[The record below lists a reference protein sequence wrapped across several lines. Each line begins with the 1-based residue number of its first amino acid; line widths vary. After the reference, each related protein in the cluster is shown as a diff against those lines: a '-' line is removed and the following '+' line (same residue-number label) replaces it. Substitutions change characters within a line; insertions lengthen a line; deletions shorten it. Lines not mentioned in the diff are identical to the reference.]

1 VPRTIIHP
9 EVRQSDLAFLHEE
22 RQFLER
28 QWGVLHLMERERE
41 HLTRDIEHARSLA
54 ARAGIPID
62 RENKRA
68 IEKEEKRL
76 LSLIGIG
83 NHFRRDDAAG
93 LEVVRRLRLAH
104 PPGVIL
110 IEQEGDPASLIEAWS
125 TVEES
130 LVVDAISSGSEPG
143 RLHRFDVTHAPL
155 PTEIFN
161 VSTHALGLPEAVE
174 LARELGRL
182 PRLVVYGIE
191 GESFEAGKGLS
202 DPVQTTVEKLVM
214 DLYHELSGAS

>member
-1 VPRTIIHP
+1 MPRTIIHG
-9 EVRQSDLAFLHEE
+9 EVRSSDLAFLHDE

-28 QWGVLHLMERERE
+28 QWGVLHVMERQRE

-62 RENKRA
+62 REAKRA
-68 IEKEEKRL
+68 IDKEEKRL

-143 RLHRFDVTHAPL
+143 RLHRFDVTDAPL
-155 PTEIFN
+155 PAEIFN

-191 GESFEAGKGLS
+191 GESFEAGEGLS
-202 DPVQTTVEKLVM
+202 DPVQKTVEKLVM

>member
-1 VPRTIIHP
+1 
-9 EVRQSDLAFLHEE
+9 
-22 RQFLER
+22 
-28 QWGVLHLMERERE
+28 
-41 HLTRDIEHARSLA
+41 
-54 ARAGIPID
+54 
-62 RENKRA
+62 
-68 IEKEEKRL
+68 
-76 LSLIGIG
+76 
-83 NHFRRDDAAG
+83 
-93 LEVVRRLRLAH
+93 VVRRLRLAH

-110 IEQEGDPASLIEAWS
+110 SEQEGDPASLIEAWS

-143 RLHRFDVTHAPL
+143 RLHRFDVTDAPL
-155 PTEIFN
+155 PAEIFN

-191 GESFEAGKGLS
+191 GESFEAGEGLS
-202 DPVQTTVEKLVM
+202 DPVQKTVEKLVM